1 MVASSGSGNVDQA
14 GSGQEDEGEGGDT
27 AEYDDPLGN
36 AFQHD
41 SLLVVADAATIARA
55 ERNRKSMHDIHTH
68 LYWDSYDA
76 DRDAVIARAHAAGVE
91 NMFAIG
97 CTVDESRQC
106 VALALKYPEIYA
118 SVGIHPHEFR
128 TAEDV
133 KNLAGDIEALRALA
147 NESKKVIAVGECG
160 LDYYVRPVAADP
172 QQSFVGRGTAA
183 LSDGTKAVQRQGFLA
198 QIALARELGLP
209 LIIHCRDA
217 YEDML
222 DILKTECADIS
233 ACVLHCYMGD
243 TEVTKKFLELDN
255 VYFSFTANI
264 TYPVKKALVG
274 TKDDLSETV
283 KLVPLER
290 LFVETDCPFLSPQSK
305 RGERNEPAYV
315 TLALEEAARLK
326 GMEGELLAIRI
337 EENHQRVF
345 GKQAEQV

>member
-1 MVASSGSGNVDQA
+1 MAASSGSGNVDQA

-41 SLLVVADAATIARA
+41 SLLVVADAATIART

-91 NMFAIG
+91 KMFAIG
-97 CTVDESRQC
+97 CTVDESREC
-106 VALALKYPEIYA
+106 VALAEEHPEIYA
-118 SVGIHPHEFR
+118 SIGIHPHEFR

-133 KNLAGDIEALRALA
+133 KNLTNDIEALRALA

-160 LDYYVRPVAADP
+160 LDYYVRPAVMDP
-172 QQSFVGRGTAA
+172 QQSFVGRSTVAI
-183 LSDGTKAVQRQGFLA
+183 SDETKAVQRQGFLA

-222 DILKTECADIS
+222 GILKTECADIS

-305 RGERNEPAYV
+305 RGERNEPAYAALV
-315 TLALEEAARLK
+315 AQAVAEIKGLELETVHSSLA
-326 GMEGELLAIRI
+326 
-337 EENHQRVF
+337 QRTPKIF
-345 GKQAEQV
+345 GGIA